1 MLRFHPSSLKYRYFL
16 IPLLILMVT
25 VLARNFYLDQFER
38 KVKQEF
44 ETAANRTRAALEQRL
59 QLYSEAL
66 TGLKGLYVASKQ
78 VTRVE
83 FYNYVNALQLQE
95 RYPGFQALSFNRLV
109 LEKDKE
115 AFEASVR
122 LDKSMNAIGFPDFS
136 IKPAGQ
142 RKDYIVVESIEP
154 LAGNEQ
160 ALGFDVASNPV
171 RRHALAYTRDT
182 GLPMATAPI
191 TLVQE
196 TGNQSGFLM
205 FMPIFR
211 IGAPQAT
218 VLQRQLAF
226 RGVVVAVFRVEKL
239 LKQVLSEADL
249 QQFSLKISDAGLTVP
264 DSNVP
269 SEPRSQQIFHSNSM
283 LSAGQANPSVHSSP
297 LIYRQPMSVAGRHW
311 LLVFQAQNPLT
322 QASTHLL
329 LNVILGGGIIIS
341 LLFFGVSWSFGARRQ
356 ATAGSAR
363 LAQDLSRSQ
372 EEVKLAAT
380 VFKNSSEGLMITD
393 TKGEI
398 LVVNQAFTKITGYA
412 QEEVLHK
419 TPKILKSERHGDA
432 FYENMWNSLVKDG
445 NWQGEIWNR
454 RKDGS
459 LVVEWLTIN
468 AYGNNPQTITH
479 YVGIFRDITQE
490 KQAQDHIQHLA
501 YHDPLTDLPNRSL
514 LKDRIGHTILEARR
528 EGFSLA
534 LMFIDLDRFKIINDS
549 LGHLIGDKLLQ
560 SVALRIKSS
569 LRDSDTVARFG
580 GDEFVVL
587 LSGIRNLDRTNQ
599 VSTRIMELMSETFH
613 IDGHVFHTSASIGI
627 SLFPQDGDDTETL
640 MKHADIAMYHAK
652 EEGRNNTQFFNAQM
666 NQKALDRLEIESGL
680 HRALEKQELELFYQP
695 QVNLSTHQIVGL
707 EALIRWRHPQKGLVA
722 PLNFISI
729 AEESDLIH
737 AIGDWVLLE
746 ACRQGKALQELGF
759 SQLTMAVNLSARQFE
774 KSSRLL
780 ESVATALNKSGLEA
794 KYLELEVTETVLMRD
809 KENGTATLVELQA
822 MGVGLSLDDF
832 GTGYSSLSYL
842 RRFPIDT
849 LKVDQSFIS
858 SIGTNKESEAIV
870 IAIISLA
877 HNLGLKVVAEGV
889 ETHEQLQ
896 FLQEQLCEI
905 YQGYLCSK
913 PVPAELLTELLAP
926 TLLNT
931 KRKI

>member
-1 MLRFHPSSLKYRYFL
+1 MGVQPLSLRYRYFL
-16 IPLLILMVT
+16 IPLLILVVT
-25 VLARNFYLDQFER
+25 VLARNFYLDQLQRE
-38 KVKQEF
+38 VKQEF
-44 ETAANRTRAALEQRL
+44 EFAANRTRAVLEQRL
-59 QLYSEAL
+59 QLYTEAL
-66 TGLKGLYVASKQ
+66 TGLQGLYAASKL
-78 VTRVE
+78 VTRDE
-83 FYNYVNALQLQE
+83 FYSYVNALKLQE

-109 LEKDKE
+109 QEKGKH
-115 AFEASVR
+115 AFEARVR
-122 LDKSMNAIGFPDFS
+122 GDKSLNATGYPDFS
-136 IKPAGQ
+136 IMPAGQ
-142 RKDYIVVESIEP
+142 RKDYIVVEYIEP

-171 RRHALAYTRDT
+171 RRHALEYTRDS
-182 GLPMATAPI
+182 GQPMATAPI

-196 TGNQSGFLM
+196 TGNQSGFLL

-211 IGAPQAT
+211 NGDPQAT
-218 VLQRQLAF
+218 VLQRQQAF

-249 QQFSLKISDAGLTVP
+249 KQFSLKITDMGLTLTA
-264 DSNVP
+264 SQLA
-269 SEPRSQQIFHSNSM
+269 SEPGEQQIFNSHSILVSRQTI
-283 LSAGQANPSVHSSP
+283 LSTQSSS
-297 LIYRQPMSVAGRHW
+297 LSYSQQMNVAGRNW
-311 LLVFQAQNPLT
+311 RLSFQAQNGLT
-322 QASTHLL
+322 QASAYLL
-329 LNVILGGGIIIS
+329 PNVILGSGIIIS
-341 LLFFGVSWSFGARRQ
+341 LLFFGASWSFGARRQ
-356 ATAGSAR
+356 ATASAVR
-363 LAQDLSRSQ
+363 LAEDLGRSQ

-393 TKGEI
+393 TSGEI
-398 LVVNQAFTKITGYA
+398 LVVNEAFTQITGYS
-412 QEEVLHK
+412 QEEVLHN
-419 TPKILKSERHGDA
+419 TPKILRSDRHDQA
-432 FYENMWNSLVKDG
+432 FYENMWKSLATDG

-468 AYGNNPQTITH
+468 AFSNTQQQTTH

-490 KQAQDHIQHLA
+490 KQAQDHIEHLA
-501 YHDPLTDLPNRSL
+501 YHDALTDLPNRSL
-514 LKDRIGHTILEARR
+514 LKDRIAHTILEARR

-599 VSTRIMELMSETFH
+599 VSSRIMELMSETFH

-627 SLFPQDGDDTETL
+627 SLFPQDGEDTETL
-640 MKHADIAMYHAK
+640 MKNADIAMYHAK
-652 EEGRNNTQFFNAQM
+652 EEGRNNSQFFNAQM

-680 HRALEKQELELFYQP
+680 HRALEKKELELFYQP
-695 QVNLSTHQIVGL
+695 QVNLTTQQIVGF

-746 ACRQGKALQELGF
+746 ACAQGKALQEMGF
-759 SQLTMAVNLSARQFE
+759 SKLIMAVNLSARQFE
-774 KSSRLL
+774 KSDRLL
-780 ESVATALNKSGLEA
+780 KSVASALDKSGLEP
-794 KYLELEVTETVLMRD
+794 KYLELEVTETVLMRN
-809 KENGTATLVELQA
+809 KENGTATLVELQD

-849 LKVDQSFIS
+849 LKIDHSFIS

-870 IAIISLA
+870 TAIISLA

-889 ETHEQLQ
+889 ETQSQLE

-913 PVPAELLTELLAP
+913 PIPAELIPELLAP
-926 TLLNT
+926 TLLKA
-931 KRKI
+931 KRER